1 MADYARVTLNAI
13 LDVENALDAVQT
25 ADAREKYLLELVKNN
40 QKALQLEMQLYEVG
54 KTDLRTVTS
63 QQLELFAS
71 QISLLRIQS
80 EKITQRI
87 NLYIALGGN
96 M

>member
-25 ADAREKYLLELVKNN
+25 VDAREKYLLELVKNN
-40 QKALQLEMQLYEVG
+40 QKALQLEMQLYEVC

-63 QQLELFAS
+63 QQLKLFAS
-71 QISLLRIQS
+71 RISLLRIQS
-80 EKITQRI
+80 EKITQSI